1 MFAELT
7 SAVQSVQALT
17 TLLNSA
23 NNLSNYNEIVAA
35 VAEVNLKLIQ
45 ANKVAIESQEKI
57 SVLQKQLN
65 SLEEQLQS
73 INSWNSE
80 ATNFENVQVS
90 NGVFVIVSK
99 QRDDKLQSVLK
110 YCINCFEDKKKSVL
124 QHSSEVIRKVGLSC
138 NRCGSK
144 MIFTHYADQ
153 S

>member
-57 SVLQKQLN
+57 SALQKQLN

-110 YCINCFEDKKKSVL
+110 YCINCFEDKKN
-124 QHSSEVIRKVGLSC
+124 QCC
-138 NRCGSK
+138 NTLVK
-144 MIFTHYADQ
+144 Q
-153 S
+153 